1 MILKE
6 AFKEAGG
13 DEPMVLVG
21 DATIDRMPALTAIF
35 EETGEAFARFLSRY
49 ANGIVV
55 TTENFEGSRVSELAE
70 KYGAF
75 GKIYVFRSHA
85 TDARLAVAVDG
96 VFRCLAFELLLGS
109 GVIDAGLDR
118 PPTRI
123 EDRIIGYCVSKFV
136 SGFADAF
143 ADLAKFAYEREPSL
157 EGSGFFALGAKTIV
171 AAFVRMTIRYGEYSG
186 QILIALP
193 RSVLDPFRAALSRL
207 PGAEGGATDEK
218 WSENLYQNVVRTEV
232 KAEVRL
238 EARGFTLGDVSRLE
252 VGDVLRLPIAPTDPI
267 RVVAEGRTLF
277 WCTLGQKDSMYTV
290 RLEEFSDERESY
302 IENILGV

>member
-6 AFKEAGG
+6 ALKEADG
-13 DEPMVLVG
+13 EEQLVLVG

-35 EETGEAFARFLSRY
+35 EETGAGFARFLSRY
-49 ANGIVV
+49 ASGLVI
-55 TTENFEGSRVSELAE
+55 TTENFEGSRVHELAE
-70 KYGAF
+70 KYGAL
-75 GKIYVFRSHA
+75 GKIFVFKSQENDSRVA
-85 TDARLAVAVDG
+85 IAVDG

-109 GVIDAGLDR
+109 GVIDASLDR

-123 EDRIIGYCVSKFV
+123 EDRIIGYCVTKLV
-136 SGFADAF
+136 SGFAESF
-143 ADLAKFAYEREPSL
+143 SRLAKLTYEREPSL
-157 EGSGFFALGAKTIV
+157 EGSGFFALGPKATV
-171 AAFVRMTIRYGEYSG
+171 AAFVRMTVRYGEHAG
-186 QILIALP
+186 QILIAMP
-193 RSVLDPFRAALSRL
+193 RSALDPFRTALSRL
-207 PGAEGGATDEK
+207 PGAEGKATDEK

-277 WCTLGQKDSMYTV
+277 WCTLGQKDNMYTV

>member
-6 AFKEAGG
+6 AFKEGG
-13 DEPMVLVG
+13 EELVLVG

-35 EETGEAFARFLSRY
+35 EETGANFARFLSRY

-55 TTENFEGSRVSELAE
+55 TTENFEGSRVHELAE
-70 KYGAF
+70 KYGAL
-75 GKIYVFRSHA
+75 GKIYVFRSQEND
-85 TDARLAVAVDG
+85 TRLAVAVDG
-96 VFRCLAFELLLGS
+96 VFRCLTFELLLGS
-109 GVIDAGLDR
+109 GVIDATLDR

-123 EDRIIGYCVSKFV
+123 EDRIIAYCVTKLV

-143 ADLAKFAYEREPSL
+143 SSLSRLTYDREPSL
-157 EGSGFFALGAKTIV
+157 EGSGFFALGSKATV
-171 AAFVRMTIRYGEYSG
+171 AALVRMTIRYGDYAG
-186 QILIALP
+186 QILVALP
-193 RSVLDPFRAALSRL
+193 RSALDPFRDALSRT
-207 PGAEGGATDEK
+207 PGAEGKATDEK
-218 WSENLYQNVVRTEV
+218 WSENLYQNLVRTEV
-232 KAEVRL
+232 RAEVRL
-238 EARGFTLGDVSRLE
+238 EARGFTLGDISRLE

-277 WCTLGQKDSMYTV
+277 WCTLGQKDNMYTV

>member
-13 DEPMVLVG
+13 DEPLALIG

-35 EETGEAFARFLSRY
+35 EETSSNFGRFLSRY
-49 ANGIVV
+49 ASGIVI
-55 TTENFEGSRVSELAE
+55 TAENFEGNRVSELAE
-70 KYGAF
+70 KYGAL
-75 GKIYVFRSHA
+75 GKIYVFRSHEN
-85 TDARLAVAVDG
+85 DARLAVAVDG

-109 GVIDAGLDR
+109 GVIDASLDR
-118 PPTRI
+118 PPTPI
-123 EDRIIGYCVSKFV
+123 EDRIIGYCVMKLVAAFS
-136 SGFADAF
+136 DAF
-143 ADLAKFAYEREPSL
+143 SDLAQFSFEREPSL
-157 EGSGFFALGAKTIV
+157 EGSGFFALGAKATV
-171 AAFVRMTIRYGEYSG
+171 AAFVRMTIRYGEHAG

-193 RSVLDPFRAALSRL
+193 RSVLDPFRAALSRP
-207 PGAEGGATDEK
+207 PGADRGATDEK

-232 KAEVRL
+232 RAEVRL
-238 EARGFTLGDVSRLE
+238 ESRGFTLDDITRLE